1 LESALFINSFDSKDS
16 NFKNQATPSSC
27 HHRGN
32 EEKNRKKNQIQFYTY
47 ISILV
52 VMTKRKERKKP
63 SVLGHF
69 DTYKKTV
76 IVSLS
81 HFT

>member
-1 LESALFINSFDSKDS
+1 VLFLLIHLTLKIVIS
-16 NFKNQATPSSC
+16 KNQATPSSC

-32 EEKNRKKNQIQFYTY
+32 EEKKQKKNQNQNPILY
-47 ISILV
+47 IHFNV
-52 VMTKRKERKKP
+52 GGNDKKKEKA
-63 SVLGHF
+63 SVFGHF

>member
-1 LESALFINSFDSKDS
+1 VLFLLIHLTLKIVISKI
-16 NFKNQATPSSC
+16 KPPLQVVIIAATKK
-27 HHRGN
+27 
-32 EEKNRKKNQIQFYTY
+32 KNRKKNQIQFYTY

-52 VMTKRKERKKP
+52 VMTKRKKKHLF
-63 SVLGHF
+63 LGTLIH
-69 DTYKKTV
+69 TKKTV

>member
-1 LESALFINSFDSKDS
+1 MLFLLIHLTLKIVISKS
-16 NFKNQATPSSC
+16 QATTLRC

-32 EEKNRKKNQIQFYTY
+32 EEKTEKKNQNQNPILY
-47 ISILV
+47 IHFNFGGND
-52 VMTKRKERKKP
+52 KKK
-63 SVLGHF
+63 VKKHLFWGTLIH
-69 DTYKKTV
+69 TKKTV

>member
-16 NFKNQATPSSC
+16 NFKKSS
-27 HHRGN
+27 HHFMLSSSRQ
-32 EEKNRKKNQIQFYTY
+32 RKKNQNPILY
-47 ISILV
+47 IHFNFGGNE
-52 VMTKRKERKKP
+52 KKKEKT

-69 DTYKKTV
+69 DTYKKIPV

>member
-32 EEKNRKKNQIQFYTY
+32 EEKNRKKSNPILY
-47 ISILV
+47 IHFNFGGND
-52 VMTKRKERKKP
+52 KKK
-63 SVLGHF
+63 GK
-69 DTYKKTV
+69 KKT
-76 IVSLS
+76 ICFGAL
-81 HFT
+81 

>member
-1 LESALFINSFDSKDS
+1 VLFLLIHLTLKIVILKS
-16 NFKNQATPSSC
+16 QATTSRC
-27 HHRGN
+27 HHRDN
-32 EEKNRKKNQIQFYTY
+32 KKKNQNQNPILY
-47 ISILV
+47 IHFNFGGNE
-52 VMTKRKERKKP
+52 KKKEKT

-69 DTYKKTV
+69 DTYKTV